1 MLMRFILFF
10 AFIFA
15 IDGYS
20 QKENFQSLIIP
31 AELREGADAIVRLD
45 EVEVTVNSKK
55 DVRVNLRT
63 AVTVLNKAGDRHVVN
78 HIYHSNSVK
87 VRKAEAVIY
96 DAFGKEIRKL
106 RRRDFRDR
114 SAVSG
119 NDLYSDARYLY
130 VDYTPITYP
139 YTLEISYEVSIS
151 NSIYLPNH
159 YFIKGFNVST
169 EKSSYTIN
177 YNPADISI
185 NYKESLLEEHSVS
198 KTKLNGRL
206 HYLAERIHAKRYEE
220 YSLPF
225 QDLVPG
231 VLVAPN
237 SFYYEGFSGDATS
250 WNELG
255 KWFDTNL
262 VAGRDQLPRNTVAE
276 ITSLVAGVEDPIE
289 KAKIVY
295 DYVQRNTRYIS
306 VQVGIGGYQTIT
318 AAEVDRVKYGD
329 CKGLT
334 NYTKALLEAVG
345 VTSYYTL
352 IYGGRTQLGFQED
365 FPSIE
370 QGNHVILAIP
380 QGDDYKWLEC
390 TSQTLP
396 FGFVGDF
403 TDNRNALVL
412 KPDGG
417 KIVKTEAYLNEQNL
431 RKTTA
436 DYQIDDQ
443 GNLMASVQIKNTGI
457 AYDNRFHIQ
466 SRSNEELLR
475 FYVNNWKNI
484 SNLRIVNSTF
494 ENDKD
499 AITFKETLELEAKNY
514 ASLNGDRLIFTINS
528 LSNSIQVPARYRN
541 RAHPVKISRGYLYED
556 EYTIQLPENFEI
568 EALPSG
574 VNTETKYGYYNFS
587 IQRNQ
592 DNTLTYKR
600 RFLIKEGVYPKEEY
614 EAFRDF
620 FREANI
626 QDNAKVVLIRK

>member
-10 AFIFA
+10 VFIFA

-20 QKENFQSLIIP
+20 QNENFQSLIIP
-31 AELREGADAIVRLD
+31 TELREGADAIIRLD
-45 EVEVTVNSKK
+45 EVEVTVNSKR

-63 AVTVLNKAGDRHVVN
+63 AVTVLNQAGDRHVVN
-78 HIYHSNSVK
+78 HIYHSNSIK

-119 NDLYSDARYLY
+119 GDLYSDARYLY

-151 NSIYLPNH
+151 NSFLLPNH
-159 YFIKGFNVST
+159 SFIKGFNVST

-177 YNPADISI
+177 YNPTDISI
-185 NYKESLLEEHSVS
+185 NYKESLLEAYAIS
-198 KTKLNGRL
+198 KTKSNGRL
-206 HYLAERIHAKRYEE
+206 HYSGDNFAAIRYEE

-225 QDLVPG
+225 QYLAPRIQI
-231 VLVAPN
+231 APN
-237 SFYYEGFSGDATS
+237 SFYYEGYLGEVTN
-250 WNELG
+250 WNEFG
-255 KWFDTNL
+255 QWFYTNL
-262 VAGRDQLPRNTVAE
+262 VAGRNQLSSKTLDE
-276 ITSLVAGVEDPIE
+276 IKTLVAGVEDSIE
-289 KAKIVY
+289 KAKIIY
-295 DYVQRNTRYIS
+295 EYVQRNTRYIS
-306 VQVGIGGYQTIT
+306 VQVGIGGIQPIS
-318 AAEVDRVKYGD
+318 AGDVDRVKYGD

-345 VTSYYTL
+345 VTSYYTH
-352 IYGGRTQLGFQED
+352 IEAGSTQFDFQED

-380 QGDDYKWLEC
+380 HEEDYKWIDC
-390 TSQTLP
+390 TSQELP
-396 FGFVGDF
+396 FGFIGDF
-403 TDNRNALVL
+403 NDNRNALVM
-412 KPDGG
+412 KPEGG
-417 KIVKTEAYLNEQNL
+417 KIVRTQAYLNEQNL

-443 GNLMASVQIKNTGI
+443 GNLKASVQIKNTGI

-466 SRSNEELLR
+466 SQSNEELLR
-475 FYVNNWKNI
+475 FYVNNWRKIN
-484 SNLRIVNSTF
+484 NLRIVNSTF

-514 ASLNGDRLIFTINS
+514 ASLNGNRMIFTINS

-541 RAHPVKISRGYLYED
+541 RAHLVKISRGYLYED
-556 EYTIQLPENFEI
+556 QYTIQLPENFEI
-568 EALPSG
+568 ESLPSG

-614 EAFRDF
+614 DDFRDLL
-620 FREANI
+620 REANI
-626 QDNAKVVLIRK
+626 QDNAKVVLKRK